1 MKKNEEFSRKPAH
14 FLKSACLALC
24 LVSYGGS
31 TIYAASTYAEQTTL
45 TVRMNNRTVKDV
57 FSYIEKNS
65 EFIFV
70 YHGSNINLNRRVNVD
85 VDNQTVET
93 ILKNMFAGTDI
104 EYIIN
109 DRQIIV
115 RKNEKTNRPVSFAD
129 AESQHQQQQKKVTVT
144 GNVKDA
150 TGEPLIGVNVMVK
163 GTTIGSITDAD
174 GNFSISDV
182 PSNAVVAISYI
193 GYKTQEISLSGKT
206 AINVVLKEDSEALD
220 EVVVIGYGTQKKVDL
235 SGAVATVPTKVLENR
250 PVLTVGQAL
259 QGSVAN
265 LNVSIGSGQATDSP
279 SFNIRGTTSING
291 GDPLVVI
298 DGVVS
303 SAAELNRMNPT
314 DIGSISVLKDAASAA
329 IYGSRAAFGVILVT
343 TKTAGQEKLTVN
355 YNNNFGMRKLTGM
368 ADVITDPYIVASTR
382 NTMSYPWYNLYNE
395 EQLAYAKKVSEVPG
409 TSPYYLNQDGTYSYF
424 GSTDWFDEAYKNL
437 AFSTNHT
444 IDVSGKTDRV
454 NYFFSANYNFQ
465 DGMVKYGTDKYNKYN
480 LRSKMDFKVTDW
492 WTFGNNTSFVNSDY
506 DSPNYLGDSYYWEVN
521 RINPLDVTY
530 NPDGSWT
537 KAGSSVFGR
546 LVDGGRWNQ
555 QKMTL
560 STQFTTKI
568 DIIKDVLFVNGSF
581 NYTTNKN
588 AEEGYS
594 LPVDYYDGP
603 DRPAKQ
609 QDPVSRAYLNRT
621 NARTLT
627 FDAYA
632 TFHKVFNEKHDFTA
646 MVGFNQ
652 EDWRSNY
659 ASASRKELISSSL
672 PTLGLASGD
681 MNVGQSIST
690 LAMRSVFGRLNYTFN
705 NKYILAFNGRY
716 DGTSRFPHD
725 DRYVFNPSGSVA
737 WVLSEEKFFEP
748 VRDYVDFLKFRFS
761 YGRLGNQDLKDNYYA
776 YLATMGSGKIGA
788 ILDGKQPVGVSAPG
802 LVAGNL
808 TWEKVTTADWGMDVT
823 LLDNRLSA
831 TVDGYIRRTKDMLT
845 AGAELPNVLGA
856 SEPLENAADLKTT
869 GWDLTISWRDKLQL
883 AGKPLNYGVS
893 FNIGDSR
900 SWITKFSNE
909 TGTLKD
915 YYEGWEIGSIWGLVT
930 EGFFTSQEDMDNHA
944 DQTQVASY
952 IGTRPIAPGDLKFK
966 DLNNDGKIDNGSW
979 TIDDHGDY
987 KIIGNSR
994 ARYGFGFNLNADWN
1008 GFDLSLFVQG
1018 VLKKNYSPSGDLY
1031 FWGIYAQ
1038 PWTNITY
1045 GNYYDRWTEEN
1056 PSQDAYFPRFKSYVA
1071 EGGAEAALTQT
1082 RYLQNA
1088 TYARL
1093 KNLTFGYT
1101 LPKQWTEKANIQRLR
1116 VFFSGDNL
1124 CEITGLYKYYK
1135 LDPECLGGQMYP
1147 LQRSYSFGLNVTF

>member
-31 TIYAASTYAEQTTL
+31 VVYAESTYAEQTTL

-70 YHGSNINLNRRVNVD
+70 YHGSNINLNRKVNVD
-85 VDNQTVET
+85 VNNQTVES
-93 ILKNMFAGTDI
+93 ILKKMFEGTDI

-115 RKNEKTNRPVSFAD
+115 RKNETNRKQVAVAAP
-129 AESQHQQQQKKVTVT
+129 QQEKKISVT

-150 TGEPLIGVNVMVK
+150 IGEPLIGVNVMVK
-163 GTTIGSITDAD
+163 GTTIGGITDAN
-174 GNFSISDV
+174 GNFSLSDV
-182 PSNAVVAISYI
+182 APNAVVSISYI
-193 GYKTQEISLSGKT
+193 GYKTQEIALNGKT
-206 AINVVLKEDSEALD
+206 SVNVTLSEDSEALD
-220 EVVVIGYGTQKKVDL
+220 EVVVIGYGTQKKADL
-235 SGAVATVPTKVLENR
+235 SGAVATVPKKVLENR

-265 LNVSIGSGQATDSP
+265 LTVSIGSGQATDSP

-291 GDPLVVI
+291 GNPLVVI

-303 SAAELNRMNPT
+303 SAEELNRMNPT

-343 TKTAGQEKLTVN
+343 TKTAGQEKLTIN
-355 YNNNFGMRKLTGM
+355 YNNNFAMRKLTGM
-368 ADVITDPYIVASTR
+368 ADVITDPYLVASTR

-395 EQLAYAKKVSEVPG
+395 EQLAYAKKVSEDPS
-409 TSPYYLNQDGTYSYF
+409 TSPYFLNPDGTYAYF

-444 IDVSGKTDRV
+444 VDVSGKTDRI
-454 NYFFSANYNFQ
+454 NYYFSANYNFQ
-465 DGMVKYGTDKYNKYN
+465 DGMVKYGTDKYNRYN
-480 LRSKMDFKVTDW
+480 LRSKLDFKLTDW
-492 WTFGNNTSFVNSDY
+492 WTLGNNTSFVNSDY
-506 DSPNYLGDSYYWEVN
+506 DSPNYLGNSYYWEVN

-555 QKMTL
+555 QKTTF

-568 DIIKDVLFVNGSF
+568 DIIKDILFVNGSF
-581 NYTTNKN
+581 NYSTNKN

-603 DRPAKQ
+603 DRPAAQ
-609 QDPVSRAYLNRT
+609 QDPVSQAYLNHT

-632 TFHKVFNEKHDFTA
+632 TFHKLFNDKHDFTA
-646 MVGFNQ
+646 MIGFNQ
-652 EDWRSNY
+652 EDWRDNY
-659 ASASRKELISSSL
+659 TSASRKELISSSL
-672 PTLGLASGD
+672 PSLGLASGD
-681 MNVGQSIST
+681 MNVGQRIYSLS
-690 LAMRSVFGRLNYTFN
+690 MRSVFGRLNYIYN
-705 NKYILAFNGRY
+705 NKYIVAFNGRY

-725 DRYVFNPSGSVA
+725 DRYAFNPSGSVA
-737 WVLSEEKFFEP
+737 WVLSEENFFEP
-748 VRDYVDFLKFRFS
+748 VRDVVNFLKFRFS
-761 YGRLGNQDLKDNYYA
+761 YGSLGNQDLKENYYA
-776 YLATMGSGKIGA
+776 YLATMGSGKISN
-788 ILDGKQPVGVSAPG
+788 ILDGKQPIGVSAPG

-808 TWEKVTTADWGMDVT
+808 TWEKVTTADWGMDVNF
-823 LLDNRLSA
+823 LNNRLTA

-845 AGAELPNVLGA
+845 AGAELPNVLGT

-869 GWDLTISWRDKLQL
+869 GWDLTISWRDNVKL
-883 AGKPLNYGVS
+883 AGKTLNYGLS

-900 SWITKFSNE
+900 SWITKFSND
-909 TGTLKD
+909 TGSLD
-915 YYEGWEIGSIWGLVT
+915 SYYEGWEMGSIWGLET
-930 EGFFTSQEDMDNHA
+930 EGFFTSQEDIDNHA

-966 DLNNDGKIDNGSW
+966 DLNEDGKIDKGAW

-994 ARYGFGFNLNADWN
+994 ARYGFGFNMNADWN

-1071 EGGAEAALTQT
+1071 EGGSEAALTQT

-1101 LPKQWTEKANIQRLR
+1101 LPRKWTDKANIQRLR
-1116 VFFSGDNL
+1116 LFFSGDNL

>member
-31 TIYAASTYAEQTTL
+31 VVYAESTYAEQTTL

-70 YHGSNINLNRRVNVD
+70 YHGSNINLNRKVNVD
-85 VDNQTVET
+85 VNNQTVES
-93 ILKNMFAGTDI
+93 ILKKMFEGTDI

-115 RKNEKTNRPVSFAD
+115 RKNETNRKQVAVAAP
-129 AESQHQQQQKKVTVT
+129 QQEKKISVT

-150 TGEPLIGVNVMVK
+150 IGEPLIGVNVMVK
-163 GTTIGSITDAD
+163 GTTIGGITDAN
-174 GNFSISDV
+174 GNFSLSDV
-182 PSNAVVAISYI
+182 APNAVVSISYI
-193 GYKTQEISLSGKT
+193 GYKTQEIALNGKT
-206 AINVVLKEDSEALD
+206 SVNVTLSEDSEALD
-220 EVVVIGYGTQKKVDL
+220 EVVVIGYGTQKKADL
-235 SGAVATVPTKVLENR
+235 SGAVATVPKKVLENR

-265 LNVSIGSGQATDSP
+265 LTVSIGSGQATDSP

-291 GDPLVVI
+291 GNPLVVI

-303 SAAELNRMNPT
+303 SAEELNRMNPT

-343 TKTAGQEKLTVN
+343 TKTAGQEKLTIN
-355 YNNNFGMRKLTGM
+355 YNNNFAMRKLTGM
-368 ADVITDPYIVASTR
+368 ADVITDPYLVASTR

-395 EQLAYAKKVSEVPG
+395 EQLAYAKKVSEDPS
-409 TSPYYLNQDGTYSYF
+409 TSPYFLNPDGTYAYF

-444 IDVSGKTDRV
+444 VDVSGKTDRI
-454 NYFFSANYNFQ
+454 NYYFSANYNFQ
-465 DGMVKYGTDKYNKYN
+465 DGMVKYGTDKYNRYN
-480 LRSKMDFKVTDW
+480 LRSKLDFKLTDW
-492 WTFGNNTSFVNSDY
+492 WTLGNNTSFVNSDY
-506 DSPNYLGDSYYWEVN
+506 DSPNYLGNSYYWEVN

-555 QKMTL
+555 QKTTF

-568 DIIKDVLFVNGSF
+568 DIIKDILFVNGSF
-581 NYTTNKN
+581 NYSTNKN

-603 DRPAKQ
+603 DRPAAQ
-609 QDPVSRAYLNRT
+609 QDPVSQAYLNHT

-632 TFHKVFNEKHDFTA
+632 TFHKLFNDKHDFTA
-646 MVGFNQ
+646 MIGFNQ
-652 EDWRSNY
+652 EDWRDNY
-659 ASASRKELISSSL
+659 TSASRKELISSSL
-672 PTLGLASGD
+672 PSLGLASGD
-681 MNVGQSIST
+681 MNVGQRIYSLS
-690 LAMRSVFGRLNYTFN
+690 MRSVFGRLNYIYN
-705 NKYILAFNGRY
+705 NKYIVAFNGRY

-725 DRYVFNPSGSVA
+725 DRYAFNPSGSVA
-737 WVLSEEKFFEP
+737 WVLSEENFFEP
-748 VRDYVDFLKFRFS
+748 VRDVVNFLKFRFS
-761 YGRLGNQDLKDNYYA
+761 YGSLGNQDLKENYYA
-776 YLATMGSGKIGA
+776 YLATMGSGKISN
-788 ILDGKQPVGVSAPG
+788 ILDGKQPIGVSAPG

-808 TWEKVTTADWGMDVT
+808 TWEKVTTADWGMDVNF
-823 LLDNRLSA
+823 LNNRLTA

-845 AGAELPNVLGA
+845 AGAELPNVLGT

-869 GWDLTISWRDKLQL
+869 GWDLTISWRDNVKL
-883 AGKPLNYGVS
+883 AGKTLNYGLS

-900 SWITKFSNE
+900 SWITKFSND
-909 TGTLKD
+909 TGSLD
-915 YYEGWEIGSIWGLVT
+915 SYYEGWEMGSIWGLET
-930 EGFFTSQEDMDNHA
+930 EGFFTSQEDIDNHA

-952 IGTRPIAPGDLKFK
+952 IGTRPLAPGDLKFK
-966 DLNNDGKIDNGSW
+966 DLNEDGKIDKGAW

-987 KIIGNSR
+987 KIIGNNR
-994 ARYGFGFNLNADWN
+994 ARYGFGFNMNADWN

-1071 EGGAEAALTQT
+1071 EGGSEAALTQT

-1101 LPKQWTEKANIQRLR
+1101 LPRKWTDKANIQRLR
-1116 VFFSGDNL
+1116 LFFSGDNL

>member
-31 TIYAASTYAEQTTL
+31 AIYAASTYAEQTTL

-85 VDNQTVET
+85 VNNQTVES
-93 ILKNMFAGTDI
+93 ILKKMFEGTDI

-115 RKNEKTNRPVSFAD
+115 RKNETNRKQVAVVAP
-129 AESQHQQQQKKVTVT
+129 QQEKKISVT

-150 TGEPLIGVNVMVK
+150 IGEPLIGVNVMVK
-163 GTTIGSITDAD
+163 GTTIGGITDANGD
-174 GNFSISDV
+174 FSLSDV
-182 PSNAVVAISYI
+182 APNAVISISYI
-193 GYKTQEISLSGKT
+193 GYKTQEIVLNGKT
-206 AINVVLKEDSEALD
+206 SVNVTLSEDSEALD
-220 EVVVIGYGTQKKVDL
+220 EVVVIGYGTQKKADL

-265 LNVSIGSGQATDSP
+265 LTVSIGSGQATDSP

-291 GDPLVVI
+291 GNPLVVI

-303 SAAELNRMNPT
+303 SAEELNRMNPT

-343 TKTAGQEKLTVN
+343 TKTAGQEKLTIN
-355 YNNNFGMRKLTGM
+355 YNNNFAMRRLTGM
-368 ADVITDPYIVASTR
+368 ADVITDPYLVASTR

-395 EQLAYAKKVSEVPG
+395 EQLAYAKKVSEDPS
-409 TSPYYLNQDGTYSYF
+409 TSPYYLNPDGTYAYF

-444 IDVSGKTDRV
+444 IDVSGKTDRL
-454 NYFFSANYNFQ
+454 NYYFSANYNFQ
-465 DGMVKYGTDKYNKYN
+465 DGMVKYGTDKYNRYN
-480 LRSKMDFKVTDW
+480 LRSKLDFKLTDW
-492 WTFGNNTSFVNSDY
+492 WTLGNNTSFVNSDY
-506 DSPNYLGDSYYWEVN
+506 DSPNYLGNSYYWEVN

-555 QKMTL
+555 QKTTF

-568 DIIKDVLFVNGSF
+568 DIIKDILFVNGSF
-581 NYTTNKN
+581 NYSTNKN

-603 DRPAKQ
+603 DRPAAQ
-609 QDPVSRAYLNRT
+609 QDPVSQAYLNHT

-632 TFHKVFNEKHDFTA
+632 TFHKLFNDKHDFTA

-652 EDWRSNY
+652 EDWRDNY
-659 ASASRKELISSSL
+659 TSASRKELISSSL
-672 PTLGLASGD
+672 PSLGLASGD
-681 MNVGQSIST
+681 MNVGQRIYSLS
-690 LAMRSVFGRLNYTFN
+690 MRSVFGRLNYIYN
-705 NKYILAFNGRY
+705 NKYIVAFNGRY

-725 DRYVFNPSGSVA
+725 DRYAFNPSGSVA
-737 WVLSEEKFFEP
+737 WVLSEENFFEP
-748 VRDYVDFLKFRFS
+748 VRDVVNFLKFRFS
-761 YGRLGNQDLKDNYYA
+761 YGSLGNQDLKENYYA
-776 YLATMGSGKIGA
+776 YLATMGSGKISN
-788 ILDGKQPVGVSAPG
+788 ILDGKQPIGVSAPG

-808 TWEKVTTADWGMDVT
+808 TWEKVTTADWGMDVNF
-823 LLDNRLSA
+823 LNNRLTA

-845 AGAELPNVLGA
+845 AGAELPNVLGT

-869 GWDLTISWRDKLQL
+869 GWDLTISWRDNVKL
-883 AGKPLNYGVS
+883 AGKTLNYGLS

-900 SWITKFSNE
+900 SWITKFSND
-909 TGTLKD
+909 TGSLD
-915 YYEGWEIGSIWGLVT
+915 SYYEGWEMGSIWGLET
-930 EGFFTSQEDMDNHA
+930 EGFFTSQEDIDNHA

-966 DLNNDGKIDNGSW
+966 DLNNDGKIDKGAW

-994 ARYGFGFNLNADWN
+994 ARYGFGFNMNADWN

-1071 EGGAEAALTQT
+1071 EGGSEAALTQT

-1101 LPKQWTEKANIQRLR
+1101 LPRKWTDKANIQRLR
-1116 VFFSGDNL
+1116 LFFSGDNL

>member
-31 TIYAASTYAEQTTL
+31 VVYAESTYAEQTTL

-70 YHGSNINLNRRVNVD
+70 YHGSNINLNRKVNVD
-85 VDNQTVET
+85 VNNQTVES
-93 ILKNMFAGTDI
+93 ILKKMFEGTDI

-115 RKNEKTNRPVSFAD
+115 RKNETNRKQVAVAAP
-129 AESQHQQQQKKVTVT
+129 QQEKKISVT

-150 TGEPLIGVNVMVK
+150 IGEPLIGVNVMVK
-163 GTTIGSITDAD
+163 GTTIGGITDAN
-174 GNFSISDV
+174 GNFSLSDV
-182 PSNAVVAISYI
+182 APNAVVSISYI
-193 GYKTQEISLSGKT
+193 GYKTQEIALNGKT
-206 AINVVLKEDSEALD
+206 SVNVTLSEDSEALD
-220 EVVVIGYGTQKKVDL
+220 EVVVIGYGTQKKADL
-235 SGAVATVPTKVLENR
+235 SGAVATVPKKVLENR

-265 LNVSIGSGQATDSP
+265 LTVSIGSGQATDSP

-291 GDPLVVI
+291 GNPLVVI

-303 SAAELNRMNPT
+303 SAEELNRMNPT

-343 TKTAGQEKLTVN
+343 TKTAGQEKLTIN
-355 YNNNFGMRKLTGM
+355 YNNNFAMRKLTGM
-368 ADVITDPYIVASTR
+368 ADVITDPYLVASTR

-395 EQLAYAKKVSEVPG
+395 EQLAYAKKVSEDPS
-409 TSPYYLNQDGTYSYF
+409 TSPYFLNPDGTYAYF

-444 IDVSGKTDRV
+444 VDVSGKTDRI
-454 NYFFSANYNFQ
+454 NYYFSANYNFQ
-465 DGMVKYGTDKYNKYN
+465 DGMVKYGTDKYNRYN
-480 LRSKMDFKVTDW
+480 LRSKLDFKLTDW
-492 WTFGNNTSFVNSDY
+492 WTLGNNTSFVNSDY
-506 DSPNYLGDSYYWEVN
+506 DSPNYLGNSYYWEVN

-555 QKMTL
+555 QKTTF

-568 DIIKDVLFVNGSF
+568 DIIKDILFVNGSF
-581 NYTTNKN
+581 NYSTNKN

-603 DRPAKQ
+603 DRPAAQ
-609 QDPVSRAYLNRT
+609 QDPVSQAYLNHT

-632 TFHKVFNEKHDFTA
+632 TLHKLFNDKHDFTA
-646 MVGFNQ
+646 MIGFNQ
-652 EDWRSNY
+652 EDWRDNY
-659 ASASRKELISSSL
+659 TSASRKELISSSL
-672 PTLGLASGD
+672 PSLGLASGD
-681 MNVGQSIST
+681 MNVGQRIYSLS
-690 LAMRSVFGRLNYTFN
+690 MRSVFGRLNYIYN
-705 NKYILAFNGRY
+705 NKYIVAFNGRY

-725 DRYVFNPSGSVA
+725 DRYAFNPSGSVA
-737 WVLSEEKFFEP
+737 WVLSEENFFEP
-748 VRDYVDFLKFRFS
+748 VRDVVNFLKFRFS
-761 YGRLGNQDLKDNYYA
+761 YGSLGNQDLKENYYA
-776 YLATMGSGKIGA
+776 YLATMGSGKISN
-788 ILDGKQPVGVSAPG
+788 ILDGKQPIGVSAPG

-808 TWEKVTTADWGMDVT
+808 TWEKVTTADWGMDVNF
-823 LLDNRLSA
+823 LNNRLTA

-845 AGAELPNVLGA
+845 AGAELPNVLGT

-869 GWDLTISWRDKLQL
+869 GWDLTISWRDNVKL
-883 AGKPLNYGVS
+883 AGKTLNYGLS

-900 SWITKFSNE
+900 SWITKFSND
-909 TGTLKD
+909 TGSLD
-915 YYEGWEIGSIWGLVT
+915 SYYEGWEMGSIWGLET
-930 EGFFTSQEDMDNHA
+930 EGFFTSQEDIDNHA

-952 IGTRPIAPGDLKFK
+952 IGTRPLAPGDLKFK
-966 DLNNDGKIDNGSW
+966 DLNEDGKIDKGAW

-987 KIIGNSR
+987 KIIGNNR
-994 ARYGFGFNLNADWN
+994 ARYGFGFNMNADWN

-1071 EGGAEAALTQT
+1071 EGGSEAALTQT

-1101 LPKQWTEKANIQRLR
+1101 LPRKWTDKANIQRLR
-1116 VFFSGDNL
+1116 LFFSGDNL

>member
-31 TIYAASTYAEQTTL
+31 AIYAESSYAGQITL
-45 TVRMNNRTVKDV
+45 TVRMNNRTVKEV

-65 EFIFV
+65 EFIFL
-70 YHGSNINLNRRVNVD
+70 YHGSNINLNRKVSVD
-85 VDNQTVET
+85 VNSKPIET
-93 ILKNMFAGTDI
+93 ILDNMFAGTDI

-109 DRQIIV
+109 DRQIII
-115 RKNEKTNRPVSFAD
+115 RRNETKVKQMPVA
-129 AESQHQQQQKKVTVT
+129 APQQEKKITVT
-144 GNVKDA
+144 GNVKDG
-150 TGEPLIGVNVMVK
+150 TGEPLIGVNVLVK
-163 GTTIGSITDAD
+163 GTTIGGITDID
-174 GNFSISDV
+174 GNFSLSEVNPDATIS
-182 PSNAVVAISYI
+182 ISYI
-193 GYKTQEISLSGKT
+193 GYRTQDIALKGKSALNITLS
-206 AINVVLKEDSEALD
+206 EDSESLD
-220 EVVVIGYGTQKKVDL
+220 EVVVIGYGTQKKADL
-235 SGAVATVPTKVLENR
+235 SGAVATVPAKVLENR

-265 LNVSIGSGQATDSP
+265 LTVSIGSGQATDSP
-279 SFNIRGTTSING
+279 SFNIRGTTSINETG
-291 GDPLVVI
+291 PLVVI

-303 SAAELNRMNPT
+303 SAEELNRMNPT

-343 TKTAGQEKLTVN
+343 TKTAGQEKLTIN
-355 YNNNFGMRKLTGM
+355 YNNNFGMRKLSGM

-382 NTMSYPWYNLYNE
+382 NTMAYPWYNLYNE
-395 EQLAYAKKVSEVPG
+395 EQLAYAKKVSEDPSV
-409 TSPYYLNQDGTYSYF
+409 SPYYLNPDGTYAYF
-424 GSTDWFDEAYKNL
+424 GSTDWFSEAYKNL

-444 IDVSGKTDRV
+444 VDVSGKTDRV
-454 NYFFSANYNFQ
+454 NYYFSANYNFQ
-465 DGMVKYGTDKYNKYN
+465 DGVLKYGTDKYNRYN
-480 LRSKMDFKVTDW
+480 LRSKLDFKLTDW
-492 WTFGNNTSFVNSDY
+492 WTLGNNTSFVNSDY
-506 DSPNYLGDSYYWEVN
+506 NAPNYLNDDSYYWEVN
-521 RINPLDVTY
+521 RTSPMSMIY

-537 KAGSSVFGR
+537 KDGSSVFGR

-555 QKMTL
+555 QKTTF

-568 DIIKDVLFVNGSF
+568 DIIKDILFVNGSF
-581 NYTTNKN
+581 NYLTNKN
-588 AEEGYS
+588 LEERYS

-603 DRPAKQ
+603 DRPAAQ
-609 QDPVSRAYLNRT
+609 QDPVSQAYLNHT

-632 TFHKVFNEKHDFTA
+632 TFHKLFNDKHDFTA

-652 EDWRSNY
+652 EDWRDNY
-659 ASASRKELISSSL
+659 TAASRKELISSSL

-681 MNVGQSIST
+681 MNVEQRIYSLS
-690 LAMRSVFGRLNYTFN
+690 MRSVFGRLNYIYN

-716 DGTSRFPHD
+716 DGTSRFPHN
-725 DRYVFNPSGSVA
+725 DRYAFNPSGSAA
-737 WVLSEEKFFEP
+737 WVLSEENFFAP
-748 VRDYVDFLKFRFS
+748 VRDVVNFLKLRFS
-761 YGRLGNQDLKDNYYA
+761 YGSLGNQNLKENYYA
-776 YLATMGSGKIGA
+776 YLATMDSKKISQ
-788 ILDGKQPVGVSAPG
+788 ILDGNQPIGVSAPG

-808 TWEKVTTADWGMDVT
+808 TWEKVTTADWGMDINF
-823 LLDNRLSA
+823 LNNRLTA

-845 AGAELPNVLGA
+845 LGAELPNVLGTD
-856 SEPLENAADLKTT
+856 EPLENAADLKTT
-869 GWDLTISWRDKLQL
+869 GWDLTINWRDQFKL
-883 AGKPLNYGVS
+883 AGKPFNYGVS

-900 SWITKFSNE
+900 SWITKFRND
-909 TGTLKD
+909 TGSLD
-915 YYEGWEIGSIWGLVT
+915 SYYEGWEMGSIWGLET
-930 EGFFTSQEDMDNHA
+930 EGFFISQEDIDNHA

-966 DLNNDGKIDNGSW
+966 DLNNDGKIDKGAW

-987 KIIGNSR
+987 KIIGNDR
-994 ARYGFGFNLNADWN
+994 ARYGFGFNMNADWN
-1008 GFDLSLFVQG
+1008 GFDFSLFVQG
-1018 VLKKNYSPSGDLY
+1018 VLKKNYTPDNDLY
-1031 FWGIYAQ
+1031 FWGIYSQ

-1071 EGGAEAALTQT
+1071 EGGAEAAIPQT

-1088 TYARL
+1088 IYARL
-1093 KNLTFGYT
+1093 KNLTVGYT
-1101 LPKQWTEKANIQRLR
+1101 LPQKWVEKANIQRLR

-1124 CEITGLYKYYK
+1124 CEITGLYKHYK
-1135 LDPECLGGQMYP
+1135 LDPECLGGVMYP